1 MSCLDVMYHQGY
13 GTHRYLPETSAAA
26 AAAAYY
32 HYQQQQQRICL
43 QGKMEDSA
51 EAPAQPAQ
59 VKPPKPR
66 AGEREESPEEQ
77 KGGEGDGAAEKEAQP
92 AEAEY
97 LSSRCVLFTYFQGDI
112 GDVVDEHFSRALSQA
127 SALPGHAHS
136 GRTPSG
142 GLRRA
147 GGILSS
153 GQCADFPSSL
163 WSSGYPSQSG
173 PCLSSIH
180 PDLSPS
186 TIFHSVEHGAWV
198 GHGLPTPPPPSD
210 CWPYSLGAQGSG
222 SYTHIHEDYPRV
234 HPRHAPHV
242 VHHTFGSA
250 LDPRLPG
257 TCPPCSPATHGGI
270 SKTEAGTSSGPP
282 HSWHISHQAPM
293 DNTYELSE

>member
-1 MSCLDVMYHQGY
+1 MYHQGY

-51 EAPAQPAQ
+51 EAPAQ

-66 AGEREESPEEQ
+66 AGERGESPEEQ
-77 KGGEGDGAAEKEAQP
+77 KGGVGDGAAEKEAQP

-127 SALPGHAHS
+127 SALPAEPHS
-136 GRTPSG
+136 GVCEEQEASYHQDSVPISHHPSG
-142 GLRRA
+142 AVAIHRRA
-147 GGILSS
+147 ALAS
-153 GQCADFPSSL
+153 
-163 WSSGYPSQSG
+163 
-173 PCLSSIH
+173 
-180 PDLSPS
+180 
-186 TIFHSVEHGAWV
+186 
-198 GHGLPTPPPPSD
+198 PPSIRTCRPAPSFIQWSTERGWGTD
-210 CWPYSLGAQGSG
+210 CRLRPLPLTAGRTAW
-222 SYTHIHEDYPRV
+222 EPRAAAATPTSTRTIPV
-234 HPRHAPHV
+234 STPRHAHHV

-282 HSWHISHQAPM
+282 HGWHISHQAPM